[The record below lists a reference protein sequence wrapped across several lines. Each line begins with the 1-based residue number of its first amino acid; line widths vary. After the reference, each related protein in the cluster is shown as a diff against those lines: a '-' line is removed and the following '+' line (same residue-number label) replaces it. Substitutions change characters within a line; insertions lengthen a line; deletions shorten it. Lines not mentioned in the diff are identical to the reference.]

1 MNNLYLKFAMKPIML
16 ERRSFEWLAAHM
28 ASNKAFKPIK
38 PPMMHG
44 ASNGMAIIP
53 IHGILTKR
61 SGIFDGMLGMT
72 SYDEIQKQ
80 ISAALS
86 DDAVQTILLDI
97 DSPGGETSGLFDL
110 ADFIFNARS
119 QKRIWAVCNDEA
131 YSAAYGIASS
141 AGKVF
146 INRTSG
152 VGSIGVIASHID
164 QSAFDEKQGVKY
176 TTVFAGNRKN
186 DLNPHEPITSES
198 MQTLQSEVGR
208 LYAMFVELVAR
219 NRNLDQSA
227 IRSTEAGLYF
237 GVDAINAGLADEIL
251 TFPECIQKAFDQ
263 SHMRTFAMTET
274 VPTINSD
281 ELLTQGKIQGRSE
294 YHAEALEIFRLCKLS
309 KMPEKLG
316 DFIEKN
322 IPVNEAREQLMQ
334 LLADRTGTEILST
347 VSLEPTPQENPVIQ
361 AAKARSQNLKLT
373 A

>member
-1 MNNLYLKFAMKPIML
+1 MNNIYLKFAMKPMPI
-16 ERRSFEWLAAHM
+16 ERGSFEWLAAHM
-28 ASNKAFKPIK
+28 SSNKAFKLAK
-38 PPMMHG
+38 PSLVKG

-53 IHGILTKR
+53 IQGILTKR
-61 SGIFDGMLGMT
+61 SDIFDGMLGMT
-72 SYDEIQKQ
+72 SYGEIQKQ

-86 DDAVQTILLDI
+86 DDAVQTLLLDI

-110 ADFIFNARS
+110 ADFIYQARS
-119 QKRIWAVCNDEA
+119 QKTIWAVCNDEA

-141 AGKVF
+141 AEKVF

-152 VGSIGVIASHID
+152 VGSIGVIATHMD

-186 DLNPHEPITSES
+186 DLNPHEPLTSES
-198 MQTLQSEVGR
+198 MQTLQSEVSR
-208 LYAMFVELVAR
+208 LYDMFVELVAR
-219 NRNLDQSA
+219 NRGLTTEA
-227 IRSTEAGLYF
+227 VKATEAGLYF
-237 GVDAINAGLADEIL
+237 GLDAIQTGLADEIL
-251 TFPECIQKAFDQ
+251 TFPECIQKAATQ
-263 SHMRTFAMTET
+263 SFIRTIAMTET
-274 VPTINSD
+274 LPTINPE

-294 YHAEALEIFRLCKLS
+294 YQAEALELFRLCKLS

-316 DFIEKN
+316 DFLEQN

-361 AAKARSQNLKLT
+361 AAKARSYMKLN